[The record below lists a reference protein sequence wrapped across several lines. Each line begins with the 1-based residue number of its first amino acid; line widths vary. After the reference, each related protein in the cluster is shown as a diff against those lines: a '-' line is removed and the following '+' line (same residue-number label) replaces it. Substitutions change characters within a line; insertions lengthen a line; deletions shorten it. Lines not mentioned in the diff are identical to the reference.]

1 MIYLDN
7 NASTAVDSKVF
18 AAMKP
23 FLTEEFG
30 NPSSG
35 HAAATAARVAIEHAR
50 KNVAE
55 MLGADNASEIVFTS
69 GGTESDNWAILG
81 ALELQPEKKHIVTTA
96 VEHEAVRKLCEKP
109 EKQGCEVTWLGVD
122 EAGALDLDEL
132 KNALRPDTAVVS
144 IMTANNQTGII
155 FPVADAA
162 AIVKEHSDALF
173 HTDGVNA
180 AGKMP
185 IDLKSTQ
192 IDMMSISG
200 HKFYAPKGIG
210 ALYIRD
216 GVRLPSSSIGGGQ
229 ESRRRAGTEAAHQI
243 AGLGA
248 AAELVKDLGS
258 LEPIRILRDQLES
271 GILASIPNASV
282 NGGGNRLPN
291 VTNISFENTN
301 GEMIMHAL
309 DKIGICV
316 STGSACSDAH
326 RKASGVL
333 AAMNVPYSRAMGAI
347 RFSLGKYNTEVEVE
361 YVLEKLP
368 AIIERLHA
376 MAAR

>member
-1 MIYLDN
+1 MIYFDN
-7 NASTAVDSKVF
+7 NASTMVAQEVF
-18 AAMKP
+18 DAMKP
-23 FLTEEFG
+23 FLTGEFG

-35 HAAATAARVAIEHAR
+35 HTAATMARMAIAQAR
-50 KNVAE
+50 ENVAE
-55 MLGADNASEIVFTS
+55 MLGAADASEIVFTS

-81 ALELQPEKKHIVTTA
+81 ALELQPGKKHIVTTA
-96 VEHEAVRKLCEKP
+96 VEHEAVRKLCEKL

-122 EAGALDLDEL
+122 EQGELDLGEL
-132 KNALRPDTAVVS
+132 KKALRPDTAIVS
-144 IMTANNQTGII
+144 IMTANNQTGVI
-155 FPVADAA
+155 FPVAEVAG
-162 AIVKEHSDALF
+162 IVKENSDALF

-185 IDLKSTQ
+185 IDLKNTQ

-210 ALYIRD
+210 ALYIRN
-216 GVRLPSSSIGGGQ
+216 GVALPSSLIGGGQ
-229 ESRRRAGTEAAHQI
+229 ENGRRAGTEAAHQI

-248 AAELVKDLGS
+248 AAALMTDLTS
-258 LEPIRILRDQLES
+258 LGQIRVLRDRLES
-271 GILASIPNASV
+271 GILATIPNASV

-309 DKIGICV
+309 DEIGVCV

-347 RFSLGKYNTEVEVE
+347 RFSLGRYNTEAEVAF
-361 YVLEKLP
+361 VLDKLP
-368 AIIERLHA
+368 SIVERLHA
-376 MAAR
+376 MAM

>member
-1 MIYLDN
+1 MIYFDN
-7 NASTAVDSKVF
+7 NASTAVATEVF
-18 AAMKP
+18 DAMKP
-23 FLTEEFG
+23 FLTTEFG

-35 HAAATAARVAIEHAR
+35 HAAAAAARTAIKQAR
-50 KNVAE
+50 ANVAE
-55 MLGADNASEIVFTS
+55 MLGASDPSEIVFTS

-81 ALELQPEKKHIVTTA
+81 ALELQPDKKHIVTTA
-96 VEHEAVRKLCEKP
+96 VEHEAVRKLCEKL
-109 EKQGCEVTWLGVD
+109 EKRGCEVTWLGVN
-122 EAGALDLDEL
+122 EQGGLDLDEL
-132 KNALRPDTAVVS
+132 KIALRPDTAVVS
-144 IMTANNQTGII
+144 IMTANNQTGVI
-155 FPVADAA
+155 FPVAEAA

-180 AGKMP
+180 ARKMP
-185 IDLKSTQ
+185 IDLKTTR

-216 GVRLPSSSIGGGQ
+216 GVRLPSSLIGGGQ
-229 ESRRRAGTEAAHQI
+229 ESERRAGTEAAHQI

-248 AAELVKDLGS
+248 AAALVTDLTS
-258 LEPIRILRDQLES
+258 LERIRTLRDRLES

-309 DKIGICV
+309 DEIGVCV

-347 RFSLGKYNTEVEVE
+347 RFSLGRYNTEAEVE

-368 AIIERLHA
+368 AIVERLHA
-376 MAAR
+376 MAV

>member
-1 MIYLDN
+1 MIYFDN
-7 NASTAVDSKVF
+7 NASTMVAQEVF
-18 AAMKP
+18 DAMKP
-23 FLTEEFG
+23 FLTGEFG

-35 HAAATAARVAIEHAR
+35 HAAATMARMAIAQAR
-50 KNVAE
+50 ENVAE
-55 MLGADNASEIVFTS
+55 MLGAADPSEIVFTS

-81 ALELQPEKKHIVTTA
+81 ALELQPGKKHIVTTA
-96 VEHEAVRKLCEKP
+96 VEHEAVRKLCEKL

-122 EAGALDLDEL
+122 EQGELDLGEL
-132 KNALRPDTAVVS
+132 KKALRPDTAIVS
-144 IMTANNQTGII
+144 IMTANNQTGVI
-155 FPVADAA
+155 FPVAEVAG
-162 AIVKEHSDALF
+162 IVKENSDALF

-185 IDLKSTQ
+185 IDLKNTQ

-210 ALYIRD
+210 ALYIRN
-216 GVRLPSSSIGGGQ
+216 GVALPSSLIGGGQ
-229 ESRRRAGTEAAHQI
+229 ENGRRAGTEAAHQI

-248 AAELVKDLGS
+248 AAALMTDLTS
-258 LEPIRILRDQLES
+258 LGQIRVLRDRLES
-271 GILASIPNASV
+271 GILATIPNASV

-309 DKIGICV
+309 DEIGVCV

-347 RFSLGKYNTEVEVE
+347 RFSLGRYNTEAEVAF
-361 YVLEKLP
+361 VLDKLP
-368 AIIERLHA
+368 SIVERLHA
-376 MAAR
+376 MAV

>member
-1 MIYLDN
+1 MIYFDN
-7 NASTAVDSKVF
+7 NASTAVATEVF
-18 AAMKP
+18 DAMKP
-23 FLTEEFG
+23 FLTTEFG

-35 HAAATAARVAIEHAR
+35 HEAAAAARTAIKQAR
-50 KNVAE
+50 ANVAE
-55 MLGADNASEIVFTS
+55 MLGASDPSEIVFTS

-81 ALELQPEKKHIVTTA
+81 ALELQPDRKHIVTTA
-96 VEHEAVRKLCEKP
+96 VEHEAVRKLCEKL
-109 EKQGCEVTWLGVD
+109 EKQGCEVTWLGVN
-122 EAGALDLDEL
+122 EQGGLDLDEL
-132 KNALRPDTAVVS
+132 KIALRPDTAVVS
-144 IMTANNQTGII
+144 IMTANNQTGVI
-155 FPVADAA
+155 FPVAEAA
-162 AIVKEHSDALF
+162 AIVKGHSDALF

-185 IDLKSTQ
+185 IDLKSTE

-210 ALYIRD
+210 ALYVRE
-216 GVRLPSSSIGGGQ
+216 GVRLPSSLIGGGQ
-229 ESRRRAGTEAAHQI
+229 ESGRRAGTEAAHQI

-248 AAELVKDLGS
+248 AAALMTDLTS
-258 LEPIRILRDQLES
+258 LERIRTLRDRLES

-309 DKIGICV
+309 DEIGVCV

-347 RFSLGKYNTEVEVE
+347 RFSLGRYNTEAEVE

-368 AIIERLHA
+368 AIVERLHA
-376 MAAR
+376 MAV

>member
-1 MIYLDN
+1 MIYFDN
-7 NASTAVDSKVF
+7 NASTTVAPEVF
-18 AAMKP
+18 EAMKP
-23 FLTEEFG
+23 FLTTEFG

-35 HAAATAARVAIEHAR
+35 HAAGAAARSAIKQAR
-50 KNVAE
+50 ENVVK
-55 MLGADNASEIVFTS
+55 MLGANDPSEIVFTS

-96 VEHEAVRKLCEKP
+96 VEHEAVRKLCEKC
-109 EKQGCEVTWLGVD
+109 EKHGCEITWLGVD
-122 EAGALDLDEL
+122 EQGQLDLDEL
-132 KNALRPDTAVVS
+132 KDALRPDTAIVS
-144 IMTANNQTGII
+144 IMTANNQTGVL
-155 FPVADAA
+155 FPVAEAA
-162 AIVKEHSDALF
+162 DLVKANSNALF

-185 IDLKSTQ
+185 IDLKTTQ

-216 GVRLPSSSIGGGQ
+216 GVGLPSSLIGGGQ
-229 ESRRRAGTEAAHQI
+229 ESGRRAGTEAAHQI

-248 AAELVKDLGS
+248 AAALVTDIES
-258 LEPIRILRDQLES
+258 LERIRILRDQLEF
-271 GILASIPNASV
+271 GIMASIPSTSV

-309 DKIGICV
+309 DEIGVCV

-326 RKASGVL
+326 RRASGVL

-347 RFSLGKYNTEVEVE
+347 RFSLGRYNNEAEVEF
-361 YVLEKLP
+361 VLEKLP
-368 AIIERLHA
+368 AIVERLHA
-376 MAAR
+376 MAV

>member
-1 MIYLDN
+1 MIYFDN
-7 NASTAVDSKVF
+7 NASTMVAQEVF
-18 AAMKP
+18 DAMKP
-23 FLTEEFG
+23 FLTGEFG

-35 HAAATAARVAIEHAR
+35 HAAATMARMAIAQAR
-50 KNVAE
+50 ENVAE
-55 MLGADNASEIVFTS
+55 MLGAADASEIVFTS

-81 ALELQPEKKHIVTTA
+81 ALELQPGKKHIVTTA
-96 VEHEAVRKLCEKP
+96 VEHEAVRKLCEKL

-122 EAGALDLDEL
+122 EQGELDLGEL
-132 KNALRPDTAVVS
+132 KKALRPDTAIVS
-144 IMTANNQTGII
+144 IMTANNQTGVI
-155 FPVADAA
+155 FPVAEVAG
-162 AIVKEHSDALF
+162 IVKENSDALF

-185 IDLKSTQ
+185 IDLKNTQ

-210 ALYIRD
+210 ALYIRN
-216 GVRLPSSSIGGGQ
+216 GVALPSSLIGGGQ
-229 ESRRRAGTEAAHQI
+229 ENGRRAGTEAAHQI

-248 AAELVKDLGS
+248 AAALMTDLTS
-258 LEPIRILRDQLES
+258 LGQIRVLRDRLES
-271 GILASIPNASV
+271 GILATIPNASV

-309 DKIGICV
+309 DEIGVCV

-347 RFSLGKYNTEVEVE
+347 RFSLGRYNTEAEVAF
-361 YVLEKLP
+361 VLDKLP
-368 AIIERLHA
+368 SIVERLHA
-376 MAAR
+376 MAM

>member
-1 MIYLDN
+1 MIYFDN
-7 NASTAVDSKVF
+7 NASTMVAPEVF
-18 AAMKP
+18 DAMKP
-23 FLTEEFG
+23 FLTGEFG

-35 HAAATAARVAIEHAR
+35 HAAAAMAR
-50 KNVAE
+50 KAISQARENVAE
-55 MLGADNASEIVFTS
+55 LLGASEPNEIVFTS

-81 ALELQPEKKHIVTTA
+81 ALESKPGKRHIVTTS
-96 VEHEAVRKLCEKP
+96 VEHEAVRKMCEKM

-122 EAGALDLDEL
+122 EQGGFDLNEL
-132 KNALRPDTAVVS
+132 RHAIRPDTAIVS
-144 IMTANNQTGII
+144 IMTANNQTGVI
-155 FPVADAA
+155 FPVAEAA
-162 AIVKEHSDALF
+162 AIVKENSDALF

-185 IDLKSTQ
+185 IDLKNTK

-210 ALYIRD
+210 AMYLRK
-216 GVRLPSSSIGGGQ
+216 GFEFPSSLIGGGQ
-229 ESRRRAGTEAAHQI
+229 EGGRRAGTEAAHQI

-248 AAELVKDLGS
+248 AASLVKDLSS
-258 LEPIRILRDQLES
+258 LERIRGLRDRLES
-271 GILASIPNASV
+271 GILASIPNATV

-309 DKIGICV
+309 DEIGVCV

-347 RFSLGKYNTEVEVE
+347 RFSLGRYNTEAEVDF
-361 YVLEKLP
+361 VLEKLP
-368 AIIERLHA
+368 AIVENLHA
-376 MAAR
+376 MAV

>member
-1 MIYLDN
+1 MIYFDN
-7 NASTAVDSKVF
+7 NASTMVAQEVF
-18 AAMKP
+18 DAMKP
-23 FLTEEFG
+23 FLTGEFG

-35 HAAATAARVAIEHAR
+35 HAAATKARMAIAQAR
-50 KNVAE
+50 ENVAR
-55 MLGADNASEIVFTS
+55 MLGASDPSEIVFTS

-81 ALELQPEKKHIVTTA
+81 TLEMQPGKKHIVTTA
-96 VEHEAVRKLCEKP
+96 VEHEAVRKLCEKL

-122 EAGALDLDEL
+122 EQGELDLGEL
-132 KNALRPDTAVVS
+132 KKALRPDTAIVS
-144 IMTANNQTGII
+144 IMTANNQTGVI
-155 FPVADAA
+155 FPVAEAA
-162 AIVKEHSDALF
+162 AVVKANSHALF

-185 IDLKSTQ
+185 IDLKNTQ

-210 ALYIRD
+210 ALYIRN
-216 GVRLPSSSIGGGQ
+216 GIALPSSLIGGGQ
-229 ESRRRAGTEAAHQI
+229 ENGRRAGTEAAHQI

-248 AAELVKDLGS
+248 AAALMTDLTS
-258 LEPIRILRDQLES
+258 LGHIRVLRDRLES

-309 DKIGICV
+309 DEIGVCV

-333 AAMNVPYSRAMGAI
+333 AAMNVPYSLAMGAI
-347 RFSLGKYNTEVEVE
+347 RFSLGRYNTEAEVDF
-361 YVLEKLP
+361 VLERLP
-368 AIIERLHA
+368 AIVEKLHT
-376 MAAR
+376 MAA

>member
-1 MIYLDN
+1 MIYFDN
-7 NASTAVDSKVF
+7 NASTMVAQEVF
-18 AAMKP
+18 DAMKP
-23 FLTEEFG
+23 FLTGEFG

-35 HAAATAARVAIEHAR
+35 HAAATKARMAIAQAR
-50 KNVAE
+50 ENVAR
-55 MLGADNASEIVFTS
+55 MLGASDPSEIVFTS

-81 ALELQPEKKHIVTTA
+81 TLEMQPGKKHIVTTA
-96 VEHEAVRKLCEKP
+96 VEHEAVRKLCEKL

-122 EAGALDLDEL
+122 EQGELDLGEL
-132 KNALRPDTAVVS
+132 KKALRPDTAIVS
-144 IMTANNQTGII
+144 IMTANNQTGVI
-155 FPVADAA
+155 FPVAEAA
-162 AIVKEHSDALF
+162 AVVKANSHALF
-173 HTDGVNA
+173 LTDGVNA

-185 IDLKSTQ
+185 IDLKNTQ

-210 ALYIRD
+210 ALYIRN
-216 GVRLPSSSIGGGQ
+216 GIALPSSLIGGGQ
-229 ESRRRAGTEAAHQI
+229 ENGRRAGTEAAHQI

-248 AAELVKDLGS
+248 AAALMTDLTS
-258 LEPIRILRDQLES
+258 LGHIRVLRDRLES

-309 DKIGICV
+309 DEIGVCV

-347 RFSLGKYNTEVEVE
+347 RFSLGRYNTEAEVDF
-361 YVLEKLP
+361 VLERLP
-368 AIIERLHA
+368 AIVEKLHT
-376 MAAR
+376 MAA

>member
-1 MIYLDN
+1 MIYFDN
-7 NASTAVDSKVF
+7 NASTMVAQEVF
-18 AAMKP
+18 DAMKP
-23 FLTEEFG
+23 FLTGEFG

-35 HAAATAARVAIEHAR
+35 HAAATMARMAIAQAR
-50 KNVAE
+50 ENVAE
-55 MLGADNASEIVFTS
+55 MLGAADPREIVFTS

-81 ALELQPEKKHIVTTA
+81 ALELQPGKKHIVTTA
-96 VEHEAVRKLCEKP
+96 VEHEAVRKLCEKL

-122 EAGALDLDEL
+122 EQGELDLGEL
-132 KNALRPDTAVVS
+132 KKALRPDTAIVS
-144 IMTANNQTGII
+144 IMTANNQTGVI
-155 FPVADAA
+155 FPVAEVAG
-162 AIVKEHSDALF
+162 IVKENSDALF

-185 IDLKSTQ
+185 IDLKNTQ

-210 ALYIRD
+210 ALYIRN
-216 GVRLPSSSIGGGQ
+216 GVALPSSLIGGGQ
-229 ESRRRAGTEAAHQI
+229 ENGRRAGTEAAHQI

-248 AAELVKDLGS
+248 AAALMTDLTS
-258 LEPIRILRDQLES
+258 LGQIRVLRDRLES
-271 GILASIPNASV
+271 GILATIPNASV

-309 DKIGICV
+309 DEIGVCV

-347 RFSLGKYNTEVEVE
+347 RFSLGRYNTEAEVDL
-361 YVLEKLP
+361 VLEKLP
-368 AIIERLHA
+368 SIVERLHA
-376 MAAR
+376 MAM

>member
-1 MIYLDN
+1 MIYFDN
-7 NASTAVDSKVF
+7 NASTAVAPEVF
-18 AAMKP
+18 DAMKP
-23 FLTEEFG
+23 FLTTEFG

-35 HAAATAARVAIEHAR
+35 HAAASAARSAIKQAR
-50 KNVAE
+50 ENVAK
-55 MLGADNASEIVFTS
+55 MLGASDPGEIVFTS

-96 VEHEAVRKLCEKP
+96 VEHEAVRTMCKKL

-122 EAGALDLDEL
+122 EHGGLDLDEL
-132 KNALRPDTAVVS
+132 KDALRTDTAIVS
-144 IMTANNQTGII
+144 IMTANNQTGVI
-155 FPVADAA
+155 FPVAEAA
-162 AIVKEHSDALF
+162 AIVKANSDALF
-173 HTDGVNA
+173 HADGVNA

-185 IDLKSTQ
+185 IDLKTIQ

-210 ALYIRD
+210 ALYIRK
-216 GVRLPSSSIGGGQ
+216 GVDLPSSLIGGGQ
-229 ESRRRAGTEAAHQI
+229 ENGRRAGTEAAHQI

-248 AAELVKDLGS
+248 AAALVNDHTL
-258 LEPIRILRDQLES
+258 LERIRTLRDRLES

-301 GEMIMHAL
+301 GEMIMHEL
-309 DKIGICV
+309 DEIGVCV

-333 AAMNVPYSRAMGAI
+333 AAMNLPYSRAMGAI
-347 RFSLGKYNTEVEVE
+347 RFSLGKYNTEAEVE
-361 YVLEKLP
+361 YVLDKLP
-368 AIIERLHA
+368 AIVERLNA
-376 MAAR
+376 MAV

>member
-1 MIYLDN
+1 MIYFDN
-7 NASTAVDSKVF
+7 NASTMVAQEVF
-18 AAMKP
+18 DAMKP
-23 FLTEEFG
+23 FLTGEFG

-35 HAAATAARVAIEHAR
+35 HAAATKARMAIAQAR
-50 KNVAE
+50 ENVAR
-55 MLGADNASEIVFTS
+55 MLGASDPSEIVFTS

-81 ALELQPEKKHIVTTA
+81 TLEMQPGKKHIVTTA
-96 VEHEAVRKLCEKP
+96 VEHEAVRKLCEKL

-122 EAGALDLDEL
+122 EQGELDLGEL
-132 KNALRPDTAVVS
+132 KKALRPDTAIVS
-144 IMTANNQTGII
+144 IMTANNQTGVI
-155 FPVADAA
+155 FPVAEAA
-162 AIVKEHSDALF
+162 AIVKENSDALF

-185 IDLKSTQ
+185 IDLKNTQ

-210 ALYIRD
+210 ALYIRN
-216 GVRLPSSSIGGGQ
+216 GIALPSSLIGGGQ
-229 ESRRRAGTEAAHQI
+229 ENGRRAGTEAAHQI

-248 AAELVKDLGS
+248 AAALMTDLTS
-258 LEPIRILRDQLES
+258 LGHIRVLRDRLES

-309 DKIGICV
+309 DEIGVCV

-347 RFSLGKYNTEVEVE
+347 RFSLGRYNTEAEVDF
-361 YVLEKLP
+361 VLERLP
-368 AIIERLHA
+368 AIVEKLHT
-376 MAAR
+376 MAA

>member
-1 MIYLDN
+1 MIYFDN
-7 NASTAVDSKVF
+7 NASTMVAQEVF
-18 AAMKP
+18 DAMKP
-23 FLTEEFG
+23 FLTGEFG

-35 HAAATAARVAIEHAR
+35 HTAATMARMAIAQAR
-50 KNVAE
+50 ENVAE
-55 MLGADNASEIVFTS
+55 MLGAADPSEIVFTS

-81 ALELQPEKKHIVTTA
+81 ALELQPGKKHIVTTA
-96 VEHEAVRKLCEKP
+96 VEHEAVRKLCEKL
-109 EKQGCEVTWLGVD
+109 EKHGCEVTWLGVD
-122 EAGALDLDEL
+122 EQGELDLGEL
-132 KNALRPDTAVVS
+132 KKALRPDTAIVS
-144 IMTANNQTGII
+144 IMTANNQTGVI
-155 FPVADAA
+155 FPVAEVAG
-162 AIVKEHSDALF
+162 IVKENSDALF

-185 IDLKSTQ
+185 IDLKNTQ

-210 ALYIRD
+210 ALYIRE
-216 GVRLPSSSIGGGQ
+216 GVALPSSLIGGGQ
-229 ESRRRAGTEAAHQI
+229 ENGRRAGTEAAHQI

-248 AAELVKDLGS
+248 AAALMTDLTS
-258 LEPIRILRDQLES
+258 LGQIRVLRDRLES

-309 DKIGICV
+309 DEIGVCV

-347 RFSLGKYNTEVEVE
+347 RFSLGRYNTEAEVAF
-361 YVLEKLP
+361 VLDKLP
-368 AIIERLHA
+368 SIVERLHA
-376 MAAR
+376 MAV

>member
-1 MIYLDN
+1 MIYFDN
-7 NASTAVDSKVF
+7 NASTMVAQEVF
-18 AAMKP
+18 DAMKP
-23 FLTEEFG
+23 FLTGEFG

-35 HAAATAARVAIEHAR
+35 HAAATKARMAIAQAR
-50 KNVAE
+50 ENVAR
-55 MLGADNASEIVFTS
+55 MLGASDPSEIVFTS

-81 ALELQPEKKHIVTTA
+81 TLEMQPGKKHIVTTA
-96 VEHEAVRKLCEKP
+96 VEHEAVRKLCEKL

-122 EAGALDLDEL
+122 EQGELDLGEL
-132 KNALRPDTAVVS
+132 KKALRPDTAIVS
-144 IMTANNQTGII
+144 IMTANNQTGVI
-155 FPVADAA
+155 FPVAEAA
-162 AIVKEHSDALF
+162 AVVKANSHALF

-185 IDLKSTQ
+185 IDLKNTQ

-210 ALYIRD
+210 ALYIRN
-216 GVRLPSSSIGGGQ
+216 GIALPSSLIGGGQ
-229 ESRRRAGTEAAHQI
+229 ENGRRAGTEAAHQI

-248 AAELVKDLGS
+248 AAALMTDLTS
-258 LEPIRILRDQLES
+258 LGHIRVLRDRLES

-309 DKIGICV
+309 DEIGVCV

-347 RFSLGKYNTEVEVE
+347 RFSLGRYNTEAEVDF
-361 YVLEKLP
+361 VLERLP
-368 AIIERLHA
+368 AIVEKLHT
-376 MAAR
+376 MAA